1 MGFLSHRV
9 YKHVVLLCLLA
20 QLLSHVQ
27 HSVTPWCVAHEASLS
42 MGLSQQECWSGLPFP
57 PPEDLSDPGVELLST
72 ESPALAGGFFTT
84 ESPGKPM

>member
-1 MGFLSHRV
+1 MGFLSHKV
-9 YKHVVLLCLLA
+9 YKHVVLLCLLS
-20 QLLSHVQ
+20 QSLSCVRHF
-27 HSVTPWCVAHEASLS
+27 VTPWSVAPEASLS

-57 PPEDLSDPGVELLST
+57 PPEDLSNLGIELTSP